1 METNQDKR
9 KPFALAHE
17 PAPSSADAVL
27 SGSAGLLPAEGQPRR
42 LEPEDEE
49 GTLGRDLQDL
59 QVSSSSARL
68 LLRGAPSLVSNVS
81 HASSPV
87 SNPRPPRPAAATT
100 APTPP
105 QTRTTSS
112 LF

>member
-9 KPFALAHE
+9 KPFAHE

-59 QVSSSSARL
+59 QVSSSSAR
-68 LLRGAPSLVSNVS
+68 P
-81 HASSPV
+81 
-87 SNPRPPRPAAATT
+87 PAA
-100 APTPP
+100 PRSSKPRL
-105 QTRTTSS
+105 QRFSRVLTR
-112 LF
+112 L